1 MRVTGWRSKLPDLRF
16 IRVLT
21 TRALLACVFAAQA
34 SEGAPDNG
42 LVRAEGY
49 TIVSQQCTVCH
60 SAGLI
65 TRSRASREGWLAM
78 IRWMQ
83 EKQGLW
89 PLGENESVILDYL
102 EANYSPRSQGRRPPL
117 PAALLPP

>member
-1 MRVTGWRSKLPDLRF
+1 M
-16 IRVLT
+16 RVLT
-21 TRALLACVFAAQA
+21 TRALLVACVAAAHA
-34 SEGAPDNG
+34 SEAAPDNG

-49 TIVSQQCTVCH
+49 ELVSQQCTVCH
-60 SAGLI
+60 SAALI
-65 TRSRASREGWLAM
+65 TQSRASREGWLAM

-89 PLGENESVILDYL
+89 ALGENESVILDYL
-102 EANYSPRSQGRRPPL
+102 EANYSPRAQGRRPSL